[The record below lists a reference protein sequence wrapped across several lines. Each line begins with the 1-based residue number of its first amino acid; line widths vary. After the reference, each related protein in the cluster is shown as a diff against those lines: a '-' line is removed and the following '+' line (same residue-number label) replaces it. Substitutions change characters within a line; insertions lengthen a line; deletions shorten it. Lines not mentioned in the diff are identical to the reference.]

1 MYITPN
7 TITEEDDGT
16 MDVGGNVVVIIG
28 IVAGTIVIVGLF
40 VLIYCLYKRKLTL
53 EESVANQVNE
63 KASMDVMEVVE
74 IDKSHNIIMSDDVFF
89 GVNNN
94 STVEEQV
101 TQPSPKK
108 RVNRNR
114 RARTRQVLEI
124 RDYD

>member
-40 VLIYCLYKRKLTL
+40 VLIYCLYKRKLAL

-63 KASMDVMEVVE
+63 KESMDVMEVVE

>member
-1 MYITPN
+1 
-7 TITEEDDGT
+7 
-16 MDVGGNVVVIIG
+16 MDVGGNVVIIIG

-40 VLIYCLYKRKLTL
+40 VLIYCLYKRKLAL

-63 KASMDVMEVVE
+63 KESMDVMEVVE

-89 GVNNN
+89 GVNNH
-94 STVEEQV
+94 SMVEEQV